1 MIIAGIVVAGAGYA
15 QTLSVE
21 SMTMEPM
28 DLSAGLYPRVDRNG
42 VKCALVKVQI
52 PLEGMAFEG
61 NVMGDVVNK
70 AGEYWVYLTAGTKFF
85 NIKHRSVR
93 PLMLTFADYKLGP
106 LQAKTTYVLRLS
118 APASPATA
126 TPTQEVTFRLTPP
139 QAILIIDD
147 VEREVV
153 GGTARV
159 TLTHGNH
166 RCSVSYPGYKAI
178 SEQIVVNSG
187 LTKRIYELDPKG
199 DTTPPAAAQ
208 KPTTPPSSAPG
219 TQDAAAIVAEA
230 NKAYNEGYYNR
241 AYELYQKIPDN
252 TSAQVRIGYMYS
264 NGQGVSQDYAE
275 AFRWYRRAAEQG
287 NALGQISL
295 GIMYEAGQGVNQ
307 DYAEAVRWYRRA
319 AEQGDAEG
327 QSNLGNMYRIGWGV
341 SQDYAEAVR
350 WYRLAAEQDDAAGQ
364 TNLGRMY
371 ETGRGVSQD
380 YAEAVRWY
388 RRAAKQGEAIG
399 QNNLGNMYSDGKGV
413 TKDYAESAKW
423 FKKSADQGCAIGCA
437 NWGWSLYYGHGVAQ
451 DRKAAYHW
459 LKKAADA
466 GRDWAKKFIAEHEF

>member
-28 DLSAGLYPRVDRNG
+28 DLSASLYPRVDRNG

-118 APASPATA
+118 APASAATA

-139 QAILIIDD
+139 QAILIFDD

-178 SEQIVVNSG
+178 GEQIVVNSG

-199 DTTPPAAAQ
+199 GATPPAAAQ
-208 KPTTPPSSAPG
+208 KPTTPPA

-252 TSAQVRIGYMYS
+252 TSAQVRIGYMY
-264 NGQGVSQDYAE
+264 
-275 AFRWYRRAAEQG
+275 
-287 NALGQISL
+287 
-295 GIMYEAGQGVNQ
+295 EAGQGVSQ

-341 SQDYAEAVR
+341 SQDYAEAF
-350 WYRLAAEQDDAAGQ
+350 
-364 TNLGRMY
+364 
-371 ETGRGVSQD
+371 
-380 YAEAVRWY
+380 RWY
-388 RRAAKQGEAIG
+388 RRAAEQGEAIG

-451 DRKAAYHW
+451 DRKAAYQW
-459 LKKAADA
+459 MKKAADA
-466 GRDWAKKFIAEHEF
+466 GDDWAKTFIAEHEI

>member
-1 MIIAGIVVAGAGYA
+1 MLLLKPNSYKALIKYLLVIIAGIVVAGAGYA
-15 QTLSVE
+15 QTLGVE

-28 DLSAGLYPRVDRNG
+28 DLSASLYPRVDRNG

-85 NIKHRSVR
+85 RIKHRSVR

-118 APASPATA
+118 APASAATA
-126 TPTQEVTFRLTPP
+126 TSTQEVTFRLTPP

-166 RCSVSYPGYKAI
+166 RCSVFYPGYKAI

-199 DTTPPAAAQ
+199 GATPPAAAQ
-208 KPTTPPSSAPG
+208 KPTTPPA

-287 NALGQISL
+287 D
-295 GIMYEAGQGVNQ
+295 V
-307 DYAEAVRWYRRA
+307 W
-319 AEQGDAEG
+319 
-327 QSNLGNMYRIGWGV
+327 
-341 SQDYAEAVR
+341 
-350 WYRLAAEQDDAAGQ
+350 
-364 TNLGRMY
+364 
-371 ETGRGVSQD
+371 
-380 YAEAVRWY
+380 
-388 RRAAKQGEAIG
+388 G
-399 QNNLGNMYSDGKGV
+399 QNNLGSMYAGGEGV
-413 TKDYAESAKW
+413 TKDYAEAAKW

>member
-28 DLSAGLYPRVDRNG
+28 DLSASLYPRVDRNG

-118 APASPATA
+118 APASAATA

-252 TSAQVRIGYMYS
+252 TSAQVRIGYMYEA
-264 NGQGVSQDYAE
+264 GQGVNQDYAE
-275 AFRWYRRAAEQG
+275 AFRWYRRAAE
-287 NALGQISL
+287 
-295 GIMYEAGQGVNQ
+295 
-307 DYAEAVRWYRRA
+307 
-319 AEQGDAEG
+319 
-327 QSNLGNMYRIGWGV
+327 
-341 SQDYAEAVR
+341 
-350 WYRLAAEQDDAAGQ
+350 
-364 TNLGRMY
+364 
-371 ETGRGVSQD
+371 
-380 YAEAVRWY
+380 
-388 RRAAKQGEAIG
+388 QGEAIG

>member
-28 DLSAGLYPRVDRNG
+28 DLSASLYPRVDRNG

-118 APASPATA
+118 APASAATA

-287 NALGQISL
+287 NA
-295 GIMYEAGQGVNQ
+295 
-307 DYAEAVRWYRRA
+307 
-319 AEQGDAEG
+319 EG

-341 SQDYAEAVR
+341 SQDYAEAFR
-350 WYRLAAEQDDAAGQ
+350 WYRRAAEQGNAGGQ

-371 ETGRGVSQD
+371 ETGRGVSQDDAEAVRWYRLAAEQGNALGQISLGIMYEEGRGVSQD

-388 RRAAKQGEAIG
+388 RRAAEQGDVWG
-399 QNNLGNMYSDGKGV
+399 QNNLGSMYAGGEGV
-413 TKDYAESAKW
+413 TKDYAEAAKW
-423 FKKSADQGCAIGCA
+423 FKKSAEQGLVAGFV
-437 NWGWSLYYGHGVAQ
+437 NWGTALYFGYGVAQ
-451 DRKAAYHW
+451 DRKAAYQW
-459 LKKAADA
+459 MKKAADA
-466 GRDWAKKFIAEHEF
+466 GDDWARTFIAEHEI

>member
-1 MIIAGIVVAGAGYA
+1 MLLLKRYTYKAVIKYLLVIIAGVAVAGAGYA

-28 DLSAGLYPRVDRNG
+28 DLSASLYPRVDRNG

-61 NVMGDVVNK
+61 NVMGDVENK

-93 PLMLTFADYKLGP
+93 PLMLSFADYKLGP

-118 APASPATA
+118 APASAATA
-126 TPTQEVTFRLTPP
+126 TPTQKVTFRLTPP

-187 LTKRIYELDPKG
+187 LTKRIYELDPKDG
-199 DTTPPAAAQ
+199 ATPPAAAQ
-208 KPTTPPSSAPG
+208 KPTTPPA
-219 TQDAAAIVAEA
+219 TQDAAAILAEA
-230 NKAYNEGYYNR
+230 KKAYDEGYYNR

-252 TSAQVRIGYMYS
+252 TSAQVRIGY
-264 NGQGVSQDYAE
+264 
-275 AFRWYRRAAEQG
+275 
-287 NALGQISL
+287 
-295 GIMYEAGQGVNQ
+295 MYEAGQGVNQ

-327 QSNLGNMYRIGWGV
+327 QLNLGY
-341 SQDYAEAVR
+341 
-350 WYRLAAEQDDAAGQ
+350 
-364 TNLGRMY
+364 MY
-371 ETGRGVSQD
+371 ENGMVVSQD

-388 RRAAKQGEAIG
+388 RRAAEQGDVWG
-399 QNNLGNMYSDGKGV
+399 QNNLGSMYAGGEGV
-413 TKDYAESAKW
+413 TKDYAEAARW
-423 FKKSADQGCAIGCA
+423 FKKAAEQGLVAGFV
-437 NWGWSLYYGHGVAQ
+437 NWGTALYFGYGVAQ
-451 DRKAAYHW
+451 DRKAAYQW
-459 LKKAADA
+459 MKKAADA
-466 GRDWAKKFIAEHEF
+466 GDDWAKTFIAEHEF